1 MDQSE
6 RSDIPG
12 DRFLRDLFDIF
23 INPEIS
29 RRRAARL
36 LPEAFQLHQAQVI
49 MNVDAPRVIRLND
62 EVRALM
68 KVKVAPGAGV
78 QKGAQV
84 YWDEIDNIEA
94 FQLTEEDPNAGHAT
108 IIRVQNQWLVF
119 FDFRYNAQ
127 RVAEVLDAADQFMA
141 MCDHALALGHPRPFM
156 ENLFAVAELTAK
168 AKLLM
173 FPDEHVVTSKSH
185 SHIRSKINRESKLG
199 NIDAEFVSILNEL
212 ERTRG
217 TARYVAGKIVATADA
232 MQAMLTTVKKTLA
245 TVKASAPKRST
256 QSDAQ

>member
-1 MDQSE
+1 MEQSE
-6 RSDIPG
+6 RSDVPG

-68 KVKVAPGAGV
+68 KVKVAPGPGV

-84 YWDEIDNIEA
+84 YWDEIDNIED

-108 IIRVQNQWLVF
+108 MIRVQNQWLVF

-173 FPDEHVVTSKSH
+173 FPDERVVTSKSH
-185 SHIRSKINRESKLG
+185 AHIRSKINRESQLG
-199 NIDAEFVSILNEL
+199 NIDAEFVRVLNEL
-212 ERTRG
+212 DRKRG
-217 TARYVAGKIVATADA
+217 TARYVGDRLTLTADE
-232 MQAMLTTVKKTLA
+232 MQTMLGPVKKTLA
-245 TVKASAPKRST
+245 TVKAGAPNRTTLSN
-256 QSDAQ
+256 AQ